1 MEELLHD
8 GATLVRNPK
17 ITIDPAR
24 ASHEETSTRAARSD
38 ASKIELGPV
47 LGEGGMGIVRL
58 AKQVTLGREVAVK
71 TVRAEVLSEANTTRL
86 LREAWITGALEHP
99 NVVPVHDIALDDTG
113 QPRIVMKKID
123 GKPWSDLFWDE
134 RTVKRRFKA
143 KDLLGWNLRILIQ
156 VCDAIR
162 FAHSRGIVHRD
173 IKPENVMIGE
183 FGEVYIVDWG
193 LAVSMIDDGTGR
205 LPLAKHATDMAGTP
219 CYMAPE
225 MLGGHVSNVT
235 ERTDVYLLGATLYEL
250 VTGRPPHD
258 AATLDKVIAS
268 IVRTPPPIPDDVPM
282 ELARILRRAL
292 DADPHGRFENVEQIR
307 ISLLGFVEHLGSIQL
322 AEEAMERLR
331 ELEIEHRQRSG
342 DPDELRLRL
351 YNLYGECRF
360 GFLQA
365 LRVWRENEVAID
377 GLRRAAMLMIDLE
390 LSQGDVK
397 AAAVYLQEIKDPS
410 PSLVLRVE
418 EAKRAHELEQQ
429 ELASLR
435 GQIDV
440 GVGRRTRVFVG
451 MLMGLFWTLW
461 PLITE
466 LRVRAFGAS
475 LTHRQLALGA
485 LGMGAFAGALAIWGR
500 ESLTRTLTNR
510 RLMAA
515 VTLVIVAQ
523 FSLYVGAGIGGIDVM
538 TTHVL
543 AIFLWGVVSGMVA
556 TNIEPRLVFT
566 TVGFFV
572 AFFIACAR
580 AEWVYYCM
588 SLSNLVLTLNLALVW
603 GRVQEDVIDPLKQRR
618 EQRKRELE
626 RFLERRRVPRELLS
640 PELADSQPEVLPPED
655 APAPSAS

>member
-17 ITIDPAR
+17 KTIDPAR
-24 ASHEETSTRAARSD
+24 SSHEQASTDAARSES
-38 ASKIELGPV
+38 ARIEILST
-47 LGEGGMGIVRL
+47 LGEGGMGIVHLGR
-58 AKQVTLGREVAVK
+58 QVTLGREVAVK
-71 TVRAEVLSEANTTRL
+71 TVRAEVLSEANTSRL

-99 NVVPVHDIALDDTG
+99 NVVPVHDIALDETG

-134 RTVKRRFKA
+134 RTVKQRFKV
-143 KDLLGWNLRILIQ
+143 KSLLNWNVRILMQ

-162 FAHSRGIVHRD
+162 FAHSRGILHRD

-183 FGEVYIVDWG
+183 FGEVYVVDWG
-193 LAVSMIDDGTGR
+193 LAVSMVDDGTNR
-205 LPLAKHATDMAGTP
+205 LPLAKDATDMAGTP

-225 MLGGHVSNVT
+225 MLGGHIANIS
-235 ERTDVYLLGATLYEL
+235 ERTDVYLLGATLFEL
-250 VTGRPPHD
+250 ATGAPPHD
-258 AATLDKVIAS
+258 GASLEKVIAS
-268 IVRTPPPIPDDVPM
+268 IVRTPPLIPATVPK
-282 ELARILRRAL
+282 ELARIITRAL
-292 DADPHGRFENVEQIR
+292 DADPDGRFENAEQLRLALMSYI
-307 ISLLGFVEHLGSIQL
+307 EHTGSIEL

-331 ELEIEHRQRSG
+331 ELELERRTPG
-342 DPDELRLRL
+342 LDPDELRLRL

-365 LRVWRENEVAID
+365 LRVWRDNEVAAE
-377 GLRRAAMLMIDLE
+377 GLRTAAMFMIDLE

-397 AAAVYLQEIKDPS
+397 AAAVHLLEIKDPS

-418 EAKRAHELEQQ
+418 EAKRAYELEQQ
-429 ELASLR
+429 ELAALR

-440 GVGRRTRVFVG
+440 GVGRRTRLFAG

-461 PLITE
+461 PLITQF
-466 LRVRAFGAS
+466 RVTRFGVE

-485 LGMGAFAGALAIWGR
+485 LGMGVFASIIGIWGR

-515 VTLVIVAQ
+515 VTVVIVAQ
-523 FSLYVGAGIGGIDVM
+523 FSLYVGAGIAGIDVA

-556 TNIEPRLVFT
+556 TNIEARLVFT
-566 TVGFFV
+566 TVGFFI
-572 AFFIACAR
+572 AFFIAAAR

-588 SLSNLVLTLNLALVW
+588 SLSNLVLTLNLGLVW
-603 GRVQEDVIDPLKQRR
+603 GRVQEDVLDPLRQRR

-626 RFLERRRVPRELLS
+626 RFLERRRVAR
-640 PELADSQPEVLPPED
+640 VLVSEPPPERD
-655 APAPSAS
+655 TATPS